1 GDFVWIESPGEEI
14 AFGARVI
21 AQDGGRLKI
30 VDDHGEC
37 CCFINRNDYLV
48 FKGDFVWIESP
59 GEEIA
64 FGARVIA
71 QDGGRLKIVDDY
83 GEEQWL
89 PSDRKVRIM
98 HSSSV
103 QGTEDMT
110 TLGDFHE
117 SAILRNIFVRYREKL
132 IYTYI
137 GSVLIAVNP
146 YTNLPIY
153 TAEQIR
159 MYKGKKFGESP
170 PHIFAVADNAYS
182 NMRKLSNNQSII
194 MSGESGSGKTESTK
208 LILQFLAT
216 ISAFG
221 SAKTIWNDNSS
232 RFGRY
237 IEVHFNAAGS
247 IEGIVALFLFLF
259 TFLLIFSSLLCGNP
273 NFLAFGN
280 AKTIWND
287 NSSRFGRYIEVHFN
301 AAGSIEGA
309 RIHRYLLEK
318 SRVTEQMRN
327 ERNYHIFYYLFSG
340 LSADEKRSLE
350 LGQSSEYFYLNQG
363 KSPEMDEWSVSTD
376 LAEICSAMKIL
387 LFKEAEIRT
396 IIQLLSALLHI
407 GNVKYKSEVNKEDL
421 LHDFVMR
428 TITSKEERV
437 TMHLSPRAAVE
448 KRDALARTIY
458 EGLFDYVLNRM
469 NDVIDIHFSARNDGS
484 KHHSIGMLD
493 IFGFENLNTNSFEQ
507 LCINYTNERL
517 QQFFVQQI
525 FKVEQDEY
533 NREQIDWRPISFVDN
548 KEVLELISDA
558 PLNIFSLI
566 DEATISSTK
575 NEHSL
580 LNKLHS
586 THSKCSKYL
595 KPKSDLQKSF
605 GVKHFAGTVF
615 YETKGQQR
623 FIEKNRDA
631 FPQDLHSLMQ
641 SSKVHLLSRIFY
653 KTDICNRNGGITVS
667 SEFRKSLEHL
677 MQQLART
684 HPFFIQCIKPNV
696 HKKAMEFDRDLVLRQ
711 VRYSG
716 MLNTIN
722 IRRNGYPVQHEFEHF
737 VHRYRVLISGIRFL
751 QNLTATTVITART
764 ALHLHDIC
772 SESTSTIDHRSM
784 VEHICNQV
792 LGQNSD
798 FQLGKTKVFLKE
810 KDDLCLEM
818 KNLITYDSCPQKD
831 HVSGSFNLR

>member
-30 VDDHGEC
+30 VDDHGE
-37 CCFINRNDYLV
+37 
-48 FKGDFVWIESP
+48 GDFVWIESP

-194 MSGESGSGKTESTK
+194 M
-208 LILQFLAT
+208 
-216 ISAFG
+216 
-221 SAKTIWNDNSS
+221 
-232 RFGRY
+232 R
-237 IEVHFNAAGS
+237 
-247 IEGIVALFLFLF
+247 FLFLF